1 MEEWA
6 GRCPYTEEKK
16 DNLYQKISK
25 LNWKTLHKNM
35 EFANPDMIKVMRKA
49 QRGFKKVDLILRRSK
64 IEVER
69 YGHGSEPCGV
79 NRDKQLSA
87 FYFFVTMLGYI
98 DSNINDERENIRFN
112 SLFMR
117 AGDNSPNK
125 ELYDKIKESETRIQK
140 FLEDRKE
147 VLNDY
152 ISVMGDNGISD
163 KVKSVL
169 NEIPSSNKFGELYKD
184 SRYVDYEIKLV
195 SAYNIGFFDVY
206 GNYDVKMKKYK
217 ELFNDLLIYINN
229 SNEELEYEIN
239 KVKRK

>member
-6 GRCPYTEEKK
+6 GSCPYTEEKK

-35 EFANPDMIKVMRKA
+35 EFANPDMIKVMIKA
-49 QRGFKKVDLILRRSK
+49 QRGFKKINLVKKRSE
-64 IEVER
+64 IEMER
-69 YGHGSEPCGV
+69 YEHSSEPG
-79 NRDKQLSA
+79 NLKQDKQLSA

-152 ISVMGDNGISD
+152 ISVMGDNGISG

-195 SAYNIGFFDVY
+195 SAYNIGFFDIY
-206 GNYDVKMKKYK
+206 GNYEEKMKKYRA
-217 ELFNDLLIYINN
+217 LYNDLLIYINY
-229 SNEELEYEIN
+229 SNAELEYEKN
-239 KVKRK
+239 KIKRK